1 MVRRRR
7 LAAAG
12 GRQSLVNWGATR
24 FLPAACLLA
33 ALAPACPAAAGSQAI
48 SLDGRDW
55 RIAADADDSG
65 WRGRWWRGPRPEA
78 VPVRVP
84 WAMQDALPGYHGVAW
99 YWREFTATTHPH
111 PGGRY
116 LLRFGA
122 VNYKADVWLNG
133 TYLGGD
139 EGGEMPFEFDVT
151 AAVRAGAPQQLAVRV
166 LDPLYDRRIDGM
178 TKYET
183 PRRGGPAIQHGGIE
197 DSVELLLVPEARIFD
212 VFAKP
217 NCRTGDVGLEL
228 TFVNASERPVTAR
241 LTLSVTRDKSDTALA
256 AKRADV
262 YLKPGESMITDSLR
276 IPNPLLWD
284 LDAPNLYRV
293 SVQLSPS
300 GEDASEDIASVRFG
314 FRDFRFD
321 NGAFRLNGKR
331 ILLQAAPVSN
341 FDALGFW
348 LPYDLGASP
357 DFFERRLMEA
367 KRLGFNMVRVHRGAA
382 RRNMLDR
389 ADEIGLMIYE
399 ESFAASRTAP
409 TPYLADRLRDAFS
422 RLVRRDRNH
431 ASVVA
436 WGLLNEIR
444 ADWPQFQEGVA
455 ALSLVRSL
463 DPTRMVILNSGRWD
477 NLPHIGSLSN
487 PDSQEWEHVLGN
499 ERPDARTA
507 LATSASKEGE
517 NANAADMGDIHHY
530 VGIPFSA
537 ESRALFRTFGHSS
550 RNPILVSE
558 FGTGS
563 GIDLPALWESY
574 EERGAT
580 HLEPAQFTRRML
592 DEFLA
597 DWKLYGLAD
606 TFGDSKTFFTQS
618 LSRSAR
624 TRLELINA
632 LRANPKIAG
641 FSNVSLSERPML
653 AQGIVT
659 MYGETKPGMEEALH
673 DALAS
678 ARFSLFAEPLS
689 CYTGDTVRLEAV
701 LANAGALPAGEHTV
715 LLEVRDAAGAVV
727 YRKQVAVRI
736 ASGEAP
742 LAQPVL
748 GEDVKMTGG
757 GGRYSFSAQLLGG
770 PAIPGGNTEL
780 FVFDRAK
787 LPAVTHEV
795 VLWGTDAKLE
805 DWLSR
810 NEIRWRRFDGAGRA
824 GRELIL
830 ASENTPAPGGRAAF
844 EALLER
850 VAQGASVVFLSEKV
864 FREGKEPARWL
875 PLEHKGAILRPFN
888 WLLTKDEWIKTH
900 PVFEGLQR
908 GGVVEYPYYRELLLA
923 HQPILVK
930 ASAPDAAIAGAF
942 STSSFQNE
950 TGVYYS
956 GLLVAEY
963 ALGGG
968 RFLINTL
975 AVRDN
980 LGKSPQAERLLRNML
995 NHMGRSLDGPP
1006 ARLTP
1011 ELRQKIARTLDTPG
1025 GIAPAI
1031 SIITPHSGAVVK
1043 APGTVAITIRAA
1055 QLDRKLKKV
1064 EFFSNG
1070 IKIGEDTVR
1079 KQDMTSYA
1087 LIWSGISRG
1096 TYELKARAVD
1106 DAGNQTNSQTVRI
1119 HVD

>member
-1 MVRRRR
+1 
-7 LAAAG
+7 
-12 GRQSLVNWGATR
+12 
-24 FLPAACLLA
+24 
-33 ALAPACPAAAGSQAI
+33 
-48 SLDGRDW
+48 
-55 RIAADADDSG
+55 
-65 WRGRWWRGPRPEA
+65 
-78 VPVRVP
+78 
-84 WAMQDALPGYHGVAW
+84 MQDALPGYHGVAW
-99 YWREFTATTHPH
+99 YWREFAAPDNPL
-111 PGGRY
+111 PGRRC

-151 AAVRAGAPQQLAVRV
+151 AAVRAGTPQQLAVRV

-197 DSVELLLVPEARIFD
+197 DSVDLLLVPEVRVSD
-212 VFAKP
+212 VFANP
-217 NCRTGDVGLEL
+217 NWRTGDIDLEL
-228 TFVNASERPVTAR
+228 TFVNASERPVTAK
-241 LTLSVTRDKSDTALA
+241 LALSVTRDKSDTAVA
-256 AKRADV
+256 AKSTDV
-262 YLKPGESMITDSLR
+262 YLKPGESMITGSLR
-276 IPNPLLWD
+276 VPDPLLWD

-293 SVQLSPS
+293 SVRLSPS
-300 GEDASEDIASVRFG
+300 GAEASGDEASVRFG
-314 FRDFRFD
+314 FRDFRFEG
-321 NGAFRLNGKR
+321 GAFRLNGRR
-331 ILLQAAPVSN
+331 ILLKAAPVSN

-389 ADEIGLMIYE
+389 ADEIGLMVYE
-399 ESFAASRTAP
+399 ESFASSRTAP
-409 TPYLADRLRDAFS
+409 TPYLAGRLRDVFS

-431 ASVVA
+431 PSVVA

-444 ADWPQFQEGVA
+444 SEWPQFQEGVA

-463 DPTRMVILNSGRWD
+463 DQTRMVILNSGRWD
-477 NLPHIGSLSN
+477 NLPHIGSLSS
-487 PDSQEWEHVLGN
+487 PGSQGWQHFLGN
-499 ERPDARTA
+499 ERAEAKTA
-507 LATSASKEGE
+507 LAGSAASKEGD

-537 ESRALFRTFGHSS
+537 ESRKLFRTFGHSL
-550 RNPILVSE
+550 RNPMLVSE

-563 GIDLPALWESY
+563 GIDLPALWEFY
-574 EERGAT
+574 EKRGAT

-606 TFGDSKTFFTQS
+606 TFSGPANFFTQT

-632 LRANPKIAG
+632 LRANPNIAG

-659 MYGETKPGMEEALH
+659 MYGETKPGMEEALR
-673 DALAS
+673 DALAP

-689 CYTGDTVRLEAV
+689 CYAGDTVRLEAV

-715 LLEVRDAAGAVV
+715 LVEVREEAGAVV
-727 YRKQVAVRI
+727 YRKQVSVRVRDD
-736 ASGEAP
+736 EAP
-742 LAQPVL
+742 FAQPVL
-748 GEDVKMTGG
+748 NEEVKMTGG
-757 GGRYSFSAQLLGG
+757 GGRYSFSAQILGG
-770 PAIPGGNTEL
+770 PKIPGGTAEL

-787 LPAVTHEV
+787 MPAVTREV
-795 VLWGTDAKLE
+795 VLWGTDAKLQ
-805 DWLSR
+805 DWLAE
-810 NEIRWRRFDGAGRA
+810 NGIRWRPFDPGKPAARD
-824 GRELIL
+824 LIL
-830 ASENTPAPGGRAAF
+830 ATENPPAPGGRAAF
-844 EALLER
+844 EILLQHI
-850 VAQGASVVFLSEKV
+850 AQGASVVFLSEKV
-864 FREGKEPARWL
+864 FRDGKDSTRWL
-875 PLEHKGAILRPFN
+875 PVERKGTILRPFN
-888 WLLTKDEWIKTH
+888 WLLTKDEWIKAH

-908 GGVVEYPYYRELLLA
+908 GGVLEYPYYRELLAA
-923 HQPILVK
+923 HQPIFAR

-950 TGVYYS
+950 TGIYYS

-963 ALGGG
+963 AFGSG

-980 LGKSPQAERLLRNML
+980 IGKSPQAERLLRNILMY
-995 NHMGRSLDGPP
+995 MARGLDGRP

-1011 ELRQKIARTLDTPG
+1011 DAKQKIARILETLPG
-1025 GIAPAI
+1025 IPPAI
-1031 SIITPHSGAVVK
+1031 SIITPHAGAVVK

-1055 QLDRKLKKV
+1055 QLDRKVKKID
-1064 EFFSNG
+1064 FYSNG
-1070 IKIGEDTVR
+1070 VKIGEDTER
-1079 KQDMTSYA
+1079 KQDLTSYS
-1087 LIWSGISRG
+1087 LIWSGITPG

-1106 DAGNQTNSQTVRI
+1106 EDGNQTNSQTVRI
-1119 HVD
+1119 RVE